1 MFPSPRPFSGRV
13 CCLASPVPK
22 VRNVL
27 NHLAARQSDRGDG
40 TERGFFKA
48 RGARG
53 RRQAPWIPPESCYFW
68 YESRRV
74 TFVRRAIS
82 CGHARLSPLPLGLGA
97 ETQTAGVLSLY
108 ARLRHARRM
117 LSALSDDQDNAA
129 AHEASVRAQDAG
141 LARAR
146 MCG

>member
-1 MFPSPRPFSGRV
+1 MRGEGQTPGIVDSARV
-13 CCLASPVPK
+13 
-22 VRNVL
+22 VL
-27 NHLAARQSDRGDG
+27 L
-40 TERGFFKA
+40 
-48 RGARG
+48 
-53 RRQAPWIPPESCYFW
+53 FW

-74 TFVRRAIS
+74 TFVWRAIS

-129 AHEASVRAQDAG
+129 AHEASVRAQDAHWIG
-141 LARAR
+141 ARADV
-146 MCG
+146 